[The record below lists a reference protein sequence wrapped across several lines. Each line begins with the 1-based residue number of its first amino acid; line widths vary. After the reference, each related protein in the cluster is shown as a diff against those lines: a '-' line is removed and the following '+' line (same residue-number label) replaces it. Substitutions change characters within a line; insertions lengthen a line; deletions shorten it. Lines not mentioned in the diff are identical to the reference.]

1 MNEIING
8 ILYLIGGQINIISCI
23 IIIYKNMFKNLNK
36 RSLFLLLLIMNIGTL
51 MVYLSQNKFDG
62 SFNSIILLFIMSLIK
77 FVSLFKKK
85 EYKFSYDKIIRLLA
99 VIFSIIF
106 ILSIL
111 GAIIYYFVDD
121 ISIIYYMSILI
132 IDIILI
138 YLIQR
143 FEANN
148 FPDIDDLH
156 DSSMK

>member
-1 MNEIING
+1 
-8 ILYLIGGQINIISCI
+8 
-23 IIIYKNMFKNLNK
+23 
-36 RSLFLLLLIMNIGTL
+36 MNIGTL

-99 VIFSIIF
+99 VIFSII
-106 ILSIL
+106 LSIL

-156 DSSMK
+156 DSSMKQGAD